1 MKTIDELKEELTERL
16 EAEWEHTDKTED
28 GLEYISED
36 YSCDILDEYIP
47 HYYGEL
53 LRMALEDTSLCY
65 VEDSDNLPDKPN
77 AFTIIQMS
85 IWEILHTKLWE
96 WVDEKR
102 KGLKVG
108 SN

>member
-16 EAEWEHTDKTED
+16 EAEWEETDKTED
-28 GLEYISED
+28 DLEEMSEE
-36 YSCDILDEYIP
+36 CNDILDEYIP
-47 HYYGEL
+47 LYYGEL

-65 VEDSDNLPDKPN
+65 VEDSDSLPDKPN

-85 IWEILHTKLWE
+85 IWEILHTRLWE
-96 WVDEKR
+96 WVGEKR
-102 KGLKVG
+102 KGLKIE

>member
-1 MKTIDELKEELTERL
+1 
-16 EAEWEHTDKTED
+16 
-28 GLEYISED
+28 
-36 YSCDILDEYIP
+36 
-47 HYYGEL
+47 
-53 LRMALEDTSLCY
+53 MALEDTSLCY

-77 AFTIIQMS
+77 VFTIIQMS

-102 KGLKVG
+102 KGLKVE

>member
-16 EAEWEHTDKTED
+16 EAGWEETYKTED
-28 GLEYISED
+28 DLEEMSEE
-36 YSCDILDEYIP
+36 CNDILDEYIP

-65 VEDSDNLPDKPN
+65 VEDSDMLPDKPN

-96 WVDEKR
+96 WVGEKR
-102 KGLKVG
+102 KGLKIG

>member
-16 EAEWEHTDKTED
+16 EAEWEETDKTED
-28 GLEYISED
+28 DLEEMSEE
-36 YSCDILDEYIP
+36 CNDILDEYIP
-47 HYYGEL
+47 LYYGEL

-65 VEDSDNLPDKPN
+65 VEDSDSLPDKPN

-85 IWEILHTKLWE
+85 IWEILHTRLWE
-96 WVDEKR
+96 WVGEKR
-102 KGLKVG
+102 KGLKVE

>member
-16 EAEWEHTDKTED
+16 EAEWEETDKTED
-28 GLEYISED
+28 DLEEMSEE
-36 YSCDILDEYIP
+36 CNDILDEYIP
-47 HYYGEL
+47 LYYGEL

-65 VEDSDNLPDKPN
+65 VEDSDSLPNKPN

-85 IWEILHTKLWE
+85 IWEILHTTLWN
-96 WVDEKR
+96 WVDETR
-102 KGLKVG
+102 KGLKIE

>member
-1 MKTIDELKEELTERL
+1 MKTIDELKEELTNRL
-16 EAEWEHTDKTED
+16 EAEWSEAKKDEVSLED
-28 GLEYISED
+28 ISED
-36 YSCDILDEYIP
+36 CNDILDEYIP

-53 LRMALEDTSLCY
+53 LRMALEDTSLGY
-65 VEDSDNLPDKPN
+65 VEDSDMLPDKPN

-102 KGLKVG
+102 KGLKVE